1 MRKVKSLK
9 IKPGFS
15 IFLKIFGV
23 FLCLFIGLF
32 IFYNNQISQ
41 LTSLNYSKEAS
52 RKILFSRN
60 KDYVLK
66 VGKNKTL
73 NAAFES
79 DDYNQ
84 DYLDNYS
91 KIKYVKHEHLIKNI
105 NSLLK
110 KGYSNSDISL
120 IITHGTDSDV
130 TEFIKRDKVRYLE
143 EFYTIDYAKI
153 KYYDRYVAYS
163 DLTGD
168 DEEDVVIKVN
178 LDLDKEDYTD
188 SYEVGSFSTD
198 MLVNKHRHLNKDF
211 EPDNLVKIDSKYA
224 SENSFKINRVVM
236 NAFKELYD
244 AAESEGYNLVINS
257 AYRSYEDQEEISNTY
272 LKSYGQSYVD
282 KYVAKPGYS
291 EHQTGLAFDIGSR
304 NSNTF
309 VNSKE
314 YGWLK
319 DNAHKYGFILR
330 FDKRYE
336 DLTGFKNEPWHYRYV
351 GKEIAQY
358 IYEHNNMSLEE
369 YYVLFLDK

>member
-304 NSNTF
+304 NSKTF

-314 YGWLK
+314 YVWLK

>member
-1 MRKVKSLK
+1 MRKIKSLK

-130 TEFIKRDKVRYLE
+130 SEFTKRDKVRYLE

-168 DEEDVVIKVN
+168 DEEDIVIKVN

-188 SYEVGSFSTD
+188 SNEVSSFSTD

-224 SENSFKINRVVM
+224 SENSFKINKIAM
-236 NAFKELYD
+236 NAFKDLYD
-244 AAESEGYNLVINS
+244 AAEAEGYNLVINS
-257 AYRSYEDQEEISNTY
+257 AYRSYEDQEDISNTY
-272 LKSYGQSYVD
+272 FKSYGQSYVD

-304 NSNTF
+304 NSKTF

-351 GKEIAQY
+351 GKKIAKY

>member
-1 MRKVKSLK
+1 
-9 IKPGFS
+9 
-15 IFLKIFGV
+15 
-23 FLCLFIGLF
+23 
-32 IFYNNQISQ
+32 
-41 LTSLNYSKEAS
+41 
-52 RKILFSRN
+52 
-60 KDYVLK
+60 
-66 VGKNKTL
+66 
-73 NAAFES
+73 
-79 DDYNQ
+79 
-84 DYLDNYS
+84 
-91 KIKYVKHEHLIKNI
+91 
-105 NSLLK
+105 
-110 KGYSNSDISL
+110 
-120 IITHGTDSDV
+120 
-130 TEFIKRDKVRYLE
+130 
-143 EFYTIDYAKI
+143 
-153 KYYDRYVAYS
+153 
-163 DLTGD
+163 
-168 DEEDVVIKVN
+168 
-178 LDLDKEDYTD
+178 
-188 SYEVGSFSTD
+188 
-198 MLVNKHRHLNKDF
+198 
-211 EPDNLVKIDSKYA
+211 
-224 SENSFKINRVVM
+224 M

-304 NSNTF
+304 NSKTF